1 MVIFLYGEDT
11 FRSQK
16 KLRQLK
22 NKFKKEID
30 ATSSSL
36 VVIEGKEADLA
47 YIRKVVLAPGLFVKK
62 RFVIFKDFLK
72 TSPAKELQDD
82 VISLL
87 REYAGQNDNIIV
99 FWESS
104 GRGELRKVAE
114 KLFRFLQKQEFSQ
127 EFKFLS
133 ESDLKKWVVKD
144 LAKQQSN
151 IEGKAL
157 EILLEFIGND
167 MWRLYNE
174 LEKLKAYKPQ
184 QTINMADVK
193 LLVSGSIQEN
203 IYYLLDLII
212 RRDRSGA
219 LLFLEKILHTESS
232 AENLLN
238 LLKWQ
243 ANTLSLIK
251 GSLADGLTSY
261 TAIAK
266 RTGLHQFVVKKNM
279 VYVKRMSTMELI
291 KLLEKTSEL
300 ELAFRKQK
308 TPVKVLLTNYLL
320 QLIE

>member
-1 MVIFLYGEDT
+1 MVIFLYGGDT
-11 FRSQK
+11 FRSQE

-47 YIRKVVLAPGLFVKK
+47 YIRKVVLAPGLFAKK

-72 TSPAKELQDD
+72 TAPTEELQDS

-104 GRGELRKVAE
+104 GRNELHKGAE
-114 KLFRFLQKQEFSQ
+114 KLFKFLKKQEFAQ

-133 ESDLKKWVVKD
+133 EGDLKKWVVKN
-144 LAKQQSN
+144 LAKQHSS
-151 IEGKAL
+151 IEGEAL

-167 MWRLYNE
+167 MWRLNNE

-184 QTINMADVK
+184 QTINPADVK
-193 LLVSGSIQEN
+193 LLVSGSVQEN

-232 AENLLN
+232 AETLLN

-251 GSLADGLTSY
+251 GSLTDGLTSY
-261 TAIAK
+261 AAIAK
-266 RTGLHQFVVKKNM
+266 RTGLHQFVVKKNIA
-279 VYVKRMSTMELI
+279 YVKKMSALELI
-291 KLLEKTSEL
+291 RLLEKTSEL

-308 TPVKVLLTNYLL
+308 APAKVLLTNYLL
-320 QLIE
+320 QLTE